1 MLESLVPSLYHFFQK
16 KKTILQIFNMG
27 VTIKPSNL
35 NSRRFL
41 YSVINISLYEI
52 CILFLPHEFLIII
65 YLLKPYDDT
74 SLLPPEWLFFG
85 FPIHRNILLVSM
97 LFYAFHI
104 LLIISNA
111 VLAFS
116 FYLIHSAFEAMSVK
130 RHSLFLNFLLTFI
143 FVIYLWVRYNHLLI
157 MYSKQLTL
165 E

>member
-1 MLESLVPSLYHFFQK
+1 
-16 KKTILQIFNMG
+16 MG

-65 YLLKPYDDT
+65 YLLKPSDDT

-85 FPIHRNILLVSM
+85 FPIHRNILLV
-97 LFYAFHI
+97 

-111 VLAFS
+111 VLALS

-130 RHSLFLNFLLTFI
+130 RHSLFLNFLLNFI
-143 FVIYLWVRYNHLLI
+143 FVIYLWVRYSHLLI